1 MISLLLC
8 LTCHHVGD
16 KLCNL
21 LLNARVPSMRFWIV
35 TQTINLPSVLE
46 GLPSPLDGNSF
57 VPIWQTGHLQAE
69 FDLRIIKNFF
79 FNVGQYFVLNI
90 LHFFWVRCSHGPN
103 YKITYNEKPPSFP
116 SPLTMILFLEGA
128 VTILKLRDVIWKY
141 RILISLETC
150 RLDNCAW

>member
-1 MISLLLC
+1 
-8 LTCHHVGD
+8 
-16 KLCNL
+16 
-21 LLNARVPSMRFWIV
+21 MRFWIV

-90 LHFFWVRCSHGPN
+90 LHFF
-103 YKITYNEKPPSFP
+103 
-116 SPLTMILFLEGA
+116 
-128 VTILKLRDVIWKY
+128 
-141 RILISLETC
+141 
-150 RLDNCAW
+150 